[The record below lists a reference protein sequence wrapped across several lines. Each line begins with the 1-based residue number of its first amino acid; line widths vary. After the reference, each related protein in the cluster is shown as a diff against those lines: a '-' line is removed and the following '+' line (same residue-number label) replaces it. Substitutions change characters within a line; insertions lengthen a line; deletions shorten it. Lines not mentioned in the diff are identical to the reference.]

1 MPKRIL
7 VIDDESS
14 IRKSFQL
21 ALEDSGYAVQTVE
34 SGEKGIK
41 AVQKDKYD
49 LIYLDLKMPGMNGAE
64 TLRHLREILPQTPVY
79 IITAF
84 YEEFFDDLKI
94 AVKEGIEFE
103 VLRKPVSMDQIS
115 TVTKSILE
123 GPAAI

>member
-7 VIDDESS
+7 VIDDESA

-34 SGEKGIK
+34 SGEKGIE
-41 AVQKDKYD
+41 AVQKDTFD

-64 TLRHLREILPQTPVY
+64 TLRHLRKILPMVPVY

-84 YEEFFDDLKI
+84 YEEFFDDLKR
-94 AVKEGIEFE
+94 AVADGIEFE
-103 VLRKPVSMDQIS
+103 VLRKPFDMDQIK
-115 TVTKSILE
+115 TVTNSILE
-123 GPAAI
+123 GPAVI

>member
-7 VIDDESS
+7 VIDDESA

-34 SGEKGIK
+34 SGEKGIE

-64 TLRHLREILPQTPVY
+64 TLRHLRKILPQVPVY

-103 VLRKPVSMDQIS
+103 VLRKPVDMDQIH
-115 TVTKSILE
+115 TVTKGILE

>member
-1 MPKRIL
+1 MPKQIL

-34 SGEKGIK
+34 SGQKGIE

-49 LIYLDLKMPGMNGAE
+49 LIYLDLKMPGLNGAE
-64 TLRHLREILPQTPVY
+64 TLRHLRKIHPQVPVY

-84 YEEFFDDLKI
+84 YEEFFDDLQR
-94 AVKEGIEFE
+94 VVEDGIEFE
-103 VLRKPVSMDQIS
+103 VLRKPVSIDQIS